1 MLLRHLA
8 CLLLILG
15 LSATAVA
22 GEGPE
27 ENNPADV
34 WSPYTLF
41 RKPPRPATMVVPG
54 FLWVEAED
62 FADYG
67 DWRLDTQFVQ
77 QMGSAYLIAA
87 GVGRPIADAAT
98 EVQLAQAGRYR
109 LWVRART
116 GSESMHRGSSA
127 FRSTASARRRSWGP
141 RTTRL
146 GSGSPPAS
154 SIWRQGR
161 SSWRCTT

>member
-1 MLLRHLA
+1 
-8 CLLLILG
+8 
-15 LSATAVA
+15 
-22 GEGPE
+22 
-27 ENNPADV
+27 
-34 WSPYTLF
+34 
-41 RKPPRPATMVVPG
+41 MVVPG

-109 LWVRART
+109 LWVRGRI
-116 GSESMHRGSSA
+116 GSESIPLGNSA
-127 FRSTASARRRSWGP
+127 SRSTASARLRSWGP
-141 RTTRL
+141 PTTKL
-146 GSGSPPAS
+146 GSGSPPAI

-161 SSWRCTT
+161 SSWPCTT